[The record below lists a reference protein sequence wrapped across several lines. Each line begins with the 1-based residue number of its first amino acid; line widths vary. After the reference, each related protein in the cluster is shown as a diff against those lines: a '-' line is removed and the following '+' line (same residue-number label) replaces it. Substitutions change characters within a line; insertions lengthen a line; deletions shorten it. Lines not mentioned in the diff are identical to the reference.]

1 MFYLFILRNSII
13 WYNEIGDLMKKER
26 LNIIYED
33 KDLLVVD
40 KKSGLLTISTDNEK
54 EKTLYHQVYTYL
66 KKKHKNNKVFIVHRL
81 DRDTSGIVLFAKNE
95 KMKYALQNK
104 WNEIT
109 KREYVCVVEGI
120 VEKNKDTLKDYLSE
134 TKTLRTFSTA
144 PRNGKLAITMY
155 EKLSTGKNNTLLK
168 IIIKTGRKNQIRFQL
183 SNIGY
188 PIVGDKK
195 YGSKTNPL
203 KRLGLHAN
211 KLELIHP
218 FTKKTIV
225 FETKIPESFLKIFP
239 IDV

>member
-1 MFYLFILRNSII
+1 
-13 WYNEIGDLMKKER
+13 MKKER

-33 KDLLVVD
+33 KELLVVD

-66 KKKHKNNKVFIVHRL
+66 KKKNKNNKVFIVHRL
-81 DRDTSGIVLFAKNE
+81 DRDTSGIVVFAKTE
-95 KMKYALQNK
+95 KIKYALQDK
-104 WNEIT
+104 WNELT
-109 KREYVCVVEGI
+109 YREYVCVVEGVI
-120 VEKNKDTLKDYLSE
+120 NKDKDTLKDYLSE
-134 TKTLRTFSTA
+134 TRTLKTFSTS
-144 PRNGKLAITMY
+144 PHKGKLAITSY

-218 FTKKTIV
+218 FTKKKMV
-225 FETKIPESFLKIFP
+225 FETSIPSIFLKIFSK
-239 IDV
+239 DV